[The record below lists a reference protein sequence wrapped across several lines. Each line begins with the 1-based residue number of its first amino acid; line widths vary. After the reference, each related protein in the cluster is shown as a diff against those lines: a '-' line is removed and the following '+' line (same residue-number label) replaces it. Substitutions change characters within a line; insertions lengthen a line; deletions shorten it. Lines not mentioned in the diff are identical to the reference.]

1 MAIKLK
7 ILREDLSFLYTA
19 RMDWNQNWQ
28 QIDYRFQDVLGNPVN
43 FEDSN
48 AYWLP
53 DWTTAMI
60 FRAYL
65 TSINAHFQIL
75 LDNADEMDP
84 YIVICKEEF

>member
-1 MAIKLK
+1 MAITLD
-7 ILREDLSFLYTA
+7 IIREDLSFLYA
-19 RMDWNQNWQ
+19 ISMDWDKTWLDQAN
-28 QIDYRFQDVLGNPVN
+28 R
-43 FEDSN
+43 FEDVKGQAISWTLPK

-75 LDNADEMDP
+75 MDNADSMDP
-84 YIVICKEEF
+84 YVVLTKEEF